1 MLFYIYR
8 LNPARNEGSRSLMP
22 PSASDLEHI
31 SQEQC
36 HQISQEQ
43 CHQREVKRIYQGA
56 QENHFLE
63 RRLFL

>member
-31 SQEQC
+31 SQEK
-36 HQISQEQ
+36 

-56 QENHFLE
+56 RENHLLE